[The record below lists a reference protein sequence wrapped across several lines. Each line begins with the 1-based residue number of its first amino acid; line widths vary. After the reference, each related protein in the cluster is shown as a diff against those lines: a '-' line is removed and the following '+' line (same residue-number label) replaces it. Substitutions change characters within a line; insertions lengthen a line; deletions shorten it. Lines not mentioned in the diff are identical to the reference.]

1 MTDFIV
7 HTVPGS
13 PFARAV
19 LVTLEEKHAR
29 YRLEPLAPG
38 AMRSDQYRG
47 MHPFGRIPVLDH
59 GDFRLYETQAI
70 LRYLDRVLL
79 EPPLSPASN
88 RDLARMDQVMNICDW
103 YLFQGVG
110 NVIGFQRF
118 VAPRILGLPTD
129 EAACAAAMPA
139 AHRVFGVLSG
149 LLGAASFLGG
159 TAPSLAD
166 ILAGTHLSILSGV
179 PEWRELT
186 ADRPNLVD
194 WLARMEA
201 RPSFV
206 ATTIERLTAQATA
219 AA

>member
-38 AMRSDQYRG
+38 AMRSDPYRG

-70 LRYLDRVLL
+70 LRYLDRVLP

-139 AHRVFGVLSG
+139 AHRVFGVLAG

-159 TAPSLAD
+159 AAPSLAD

-186 ADRPNLVD
+186 ADRPNLID